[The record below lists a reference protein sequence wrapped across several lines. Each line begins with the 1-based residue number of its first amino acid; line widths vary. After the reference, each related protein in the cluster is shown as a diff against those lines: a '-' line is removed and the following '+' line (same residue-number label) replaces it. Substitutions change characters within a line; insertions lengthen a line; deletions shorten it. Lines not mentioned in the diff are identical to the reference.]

1 MRKLL
6 MLMLLI
12 APMMSGAA
20 LAASDNGV
28 VRFIDTRTGTLE
40 LSDGVKYYVPNRL
53 TLSRLH
59 QGDRV
64 SIQYE
69 RQKGARVAQGVEKTG
84 VVKGSVP
91 VITPAR
97 GAAAGVRNNFGV
109 DRDMCKATATSRNPC
124 YIGAQ

>member
-12 APMMSGAA
+12 VPLMGGAA
-20 LAASDNGV
+20 LAASDSGTV
-28 VRFIDTRTGTLE
+28 QYIDTRTGTLQ
-40 LSDGVKYYVPNRL
+40 LSDGAKYYVPNRL

-59 QGDRV
+59 RGDKV

-84 VVKGSVP
+84 TSEGSVP

-97 GAAAGVRNNFGV
+97 GSAAGVRNNFGV
-109 DRDMCKATATSRNPC
+109 DRDMCKATASSRNPC
-124 YIGAQ
+124 FLGAQ

>member
-12 APMMSGAA
+12 TPLMGSAA
-20 LAASDNGV
+20 LAASDSGV

-59 QGDRV
+59 QGDKV

-69 RQKGARVAQGVEKTG
+69 RQTGARVAQEVERTG
-84 VVKGSVP
+84 ARSGNVP

-97 GAAAGVRNNFGV
+97 GAAAGVRNNFV
-109 DRDMCKATATSRNPC
+109 IDRDMCKATASSRNPC
-124 YIGAQ
+124 FLGAQ